1 MAEYYQTQNI
11 DDYIATLKRRRWQ
24 IIVPALVIFLA
35 AAAVAVGLPSVYRS
49 TGTILIEQQEIPTD
63 LVQSTVTSYAGER
76 VQIVS
81 QKVMTAENL
90 GRIMERYDLFA
101 DTRRDFGLAYAV
113 REMQND
119 IEFETISANVADA
132 RGGRAQ
138 EVAIAF
144 SLSFDH
150 PSPEIAQAVADDI
163 IQLFLE
169 ENVRDR
175 KETAQKTSDF
185 LEQEAGKLSGQI
197 DVLEEQLAEFK
208 ETEGHRLPELMNFN
222 LERMKSTEERL
233 RNQEESIR
241 TLEQQRLYLQSEL
254 ASTEPYAAMFSSTGE
269 RVMTPADRLRVLEAE
284 YVGLAARY
292 SPTHPDRVR
301 VERELAALRQ
311 AVGASDDGNLG
322 RRLVQQ
328 QAELQS
334 ALDRYSEEHPD
345 VKRLQR
351 AVAATRAELAKQGKG
366 GSDWVPGVSDANNPS
381 YVQLQTRLAATEADL
396 RSARVTR
403 DELLASLKDYE
414 QRITESPQIER
425 EYKTLTRD
433 YTNAVTSYQD
443 ILAKLGAARLA
454 EALETESRGE
464 RFSLIEPPPLPRKP
478 YKPNRLGLLF
488 LGFVLSVGGGMG
500 HAVVREALDKRVY
513 GPKVVQSI
521 IGSPPLAVV
530 PYIETEVDRHR
541 RTRRITTA
549 VAVVAGLIA
558 VGILLVHLFVM
569 PLGEIAAVLTGSA
582 TSAETPTAVEE

>member
-1 MAEYYQTQNI
+1 MAEHYQTQNI

-24 IIVPALVIFLA
+24 IIVPALVIFAA

-49 TGTILIEQQEIPTD
+49 TGTILIEQQEIPAD

-90 GRIMERYDLFA
+90 GRIMERYDLYP
-101 DTRRDFGLAYAV
+101 DLRRDFGLAYAV
-113 REMQND
+113 REMQKD
-119 IEFETISANVADA
+119 IELETISANVADA

-138 EVAIAF
+138 QVAIAF

-150 PSPEIAQAVADDI
+150 PSPETARAVADEI

-175 KETAQKTSDF
+175 QATAQKTSDF
-185 LEQEAGKLSGQI
+185 LEQEAGKLSTQI
-197 DVLEEQLAEFK
+197 DMLEKQLAEFK
-208 ETEGHRLPELMNFN
+208 EAEGHRLPELMNFN

-241 TLEQQRLYLQSEL
+241 ALEQQRMYLQSEL

-269 RVMTPADRLRVLEAE
+269 RVMTPVDRLRVLEAE

-351 AVAATRAELAKQGKG
+351 AVAATRAELAKQGKS

-396 RSARVTR
+396 RSARITR

-433 YTNAVTSYQD
+433 YTNAVTNYQD
-443 ILAKLGAARLA
+443 ILAKLSAARLA

-521 IGSPPLAVV
+521 IGASPLAVV

-541 RTRRITTA
+541 RTRRIATAAAA
-549 VAVVAGLIA
+549 VAGVIA

-569 PLGEIAAVLTGSA
+569 PLGEIPAVLTGSA
-582 TSAETPTAVEE
+582 TSSETSTAVEE